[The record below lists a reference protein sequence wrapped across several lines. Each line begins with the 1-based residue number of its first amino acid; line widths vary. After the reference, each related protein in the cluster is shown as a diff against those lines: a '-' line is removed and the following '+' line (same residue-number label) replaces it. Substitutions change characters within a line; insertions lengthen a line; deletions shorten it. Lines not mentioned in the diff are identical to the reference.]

1 MLPTALP
8 SQALVWGSM
17 LVCVPPCTAGR
28 GHKEEESWCMGLVP
42 KARGARLEQSKLQAE
57 LGEEP
62 ELTAQ

>member
-1 MLPTALP
+1 M
-8 SQALVWGSM
+8 
-17 LVCVPPCTAGR
+17 VCVPPCTAGR
-28 GHKEEESWCMGLVP
+28 GHKEEESWCVGLVP